1 MSTGTYPAT
10 LQTPSGGLAFG
21 LIDTPLRRLGAVVI
35 TIFLFFAYGRILDFR
50 MARLHIPYALSL
62 FALFCAALSG
72 GLPRALLSRIGVFL
86 TALTAWMVLCVPFAF
101 WRSNSLELITNK
113 WFKAYMLAILLIA
126 LLGSVKEC
134 HRAMNS
140 LAYGTLLV
148 ALLALYFHA
157 TTRGRLILPET
168 ALNNP
173 NDLAQ
178 VLLMGLPFLIIMTF
192 SGNNL
197 VRRIFASGAVMIVM
211 YVILKTASRGAL
223 ITIAV
228 CGVLVFFK
236 ASMLTKFK
244 LVALGMIGM
253 LVFVA
258 TMPPEVRSRYMT
270 LFSGSRGKFTDS
282 NDDESAIGSTLERK
296 AIMIQAVKITLR
308 RPLFGVGPGNFTDY
322 SAVDSH
328 ASGVR
333 AHWRVTHNTY
343 LEWSSECGFPG
354 VILFLA
360 GVIFCLRRMSR
371 VTKRFEGN
379 PATKHLVQI
388 AGALQFSLLTYC
400 ASAFFSSTA
409 YEILFPTLAGLTM
422 AFLYAIENEQL
433 VEAPPPAP
441 VGWMPPQRKF
451 IRSASSSP
459 LR

>member
-10 LQTPSGGLAFG
+10 LNQSGGLAFG

-50 MARLHIPYALSL
+50 MAKLHIPYVLSL

-72 GLPRALLSRIGVFL
+72 GLPRALLSRIGVFM
-86 TALTAWMVLCVPFAF
+86 TALTAWMMVCVPFAF
-101 WRSNSLELITNK
+101 WRSNSLELITGK

-157 TTRGRLILPET
+157 TSRGRLILPET
-168 ALNNP
+168 ALTNP

-178 VLLMGLPFLIIMTF
+178 VLLMGLPFLVIMTF
-192 SGNNL
+192 SGNNV
-197 VRRIFASGAVMIVM
+197 VRRVFASGAVMIVM

-223 ITIAV
+223 ITIGV
-228 CGVLVFFK
+228 CSLLVFFK

-244 LVALGMIGM
+244 LVALGMIGVV
-253 LVFVA
+253 VFVA

-270 LFSGSRGKFTDS
+270 LFSSSQGKFADS
-282 NDDESAIGSTLERK
+282 NDDESAIESTAERK
-296 AIMIQAVKITLR
+296 AILIQAVKITLR
-308 RPLFGVGPGNFTDY
+308 RPLFGVGPANFPDY
-322 SAVDSH
+322 SAADSH

-333 AHWRVTHNTY
+333 AHWRMTHNTY

-360 GVIFCLRRMSR
+360 GVFFCLRRMSKT
-371 VTKRFEGN
+371 TKRFEGN
-379 PATKHLVQI
+379 PATRHLVQI

-400 ASAFFSSTA
+400 ASSFFASTA

-422 AFLYAIENEQL
+422 AFLYAVENEQL
-433 VEAPPPAP
+433 VETLAPAP
-441 VGWMPPQRKF
+441 VEWMPPQKNF
-451 IRSASSSP
+451 IRSASSAP

>member
-1 MSTGTYPAT
+1 MRGLSFMSTATYPGT
-10 LQTPSGGLAFG
+10 LQQNQSGGLAFG

-101 WRSNSLELITNK
+101 WRSNSLELITGK
-113 WFKAYMLAILLIA
+113 WFKAYMLAILLMA

-157 TTRGRLILPET
+157 TSRGRIILPET
-168 ALNNP
+168 ALTNP

-178 VLLMGLPFLIIMTF
+178 VLLMGLPFLVIMTF

-197 VRRIFASGAVMIVM
+197 VRRIFASGAAMVVM

-228 CGVLVFFK
+228 CGLLVFFK

-282 NDDESAIGSTLERK
+282 NDAESAIESTAERK
-296 AIMIQAVKITLR
+296 AILIQAVKITLR
-308 RPLFGVGPGNFTDY
+308 RPLFGVGPANFPD
-322 SAVDSH
+322 
-328 ASGVR
+328 
-333 AHWRVTHNTY
+333 
-343 LEWSSECGFPG
+343 
-354 VILFLA
+354 
-360 GVIFCLRRMSR
+360 
-371 VTKRFEGN
+371 
-379 PATKHLVQI
+379 
-388 AGALQFSLLTYC
+388 
-400 ASAFFSSTA
+400 
-409 YEILFPTLAGLTM
+409 
-422 AFLYAIENEQL
+422 
-433 VEAPPPAP
+433 
-441 VGWMPPQRKF
+441 
-451 IRSASSSP
+451 
-459 LR
+459 